1 MHRALARVTM
11 SFGIILDDRRCNT
24 YVLFGK
30 PRDGA
35 CGCSKADARG
45 ARRRRQ
51 GKYIPKAAS
60 VARAAVQAGR
70 ASTPA
75 ALRRVAAPPLCS
87 APIYTRSRRGPKVG
101 SFSFSQRPLSGAQ
114 HGLTIPSVCPCPV
127 DLATNLRAWQKKRSL
142 TRPRSGRRSSGRRS
156 ELPQVYSSLT
166 VSTRPV
172 PRRRLQ
178 AGQPLPPRP

>member
-1 MHRALARVTM
+1 MGGSPPLSSLFRLSLRRYDKRGCRDRQHSRRNLEWGRV
-11 SFGIILDDRRCNT
+11 G
-24 YVLFGK
+24 VE
-30 PRDGA
+30 
-35 CGCSKADARG
+35 RG
-45 ARRRRQ
+45 LYRQ
-51 GKYIPKAAS
+51 GNYIPKAAS

>member
-1 MHRALARVTM
+1 MRRALARVTM

-75 ALRRVAAPPLCS
+75 ALRRVAAPP
-87 APIYTRSRRGPKVG
+87 
-101 SFSFSQRPLSGAQ
+101 RPL
-114 HGLTIPSVCPCPV
+114 LC
-127 DLATNLRAWQKKRSL
+127 TNLHTL
-142 TRPRSGRRSSGRRS
+142 TQRTQGWKFFF
-156 ELPQVYSSLT
+156 
-166 VSTRPV
+166 
-172 PRRRLQ
+172 
-178 AGQPLPPRP
+178 